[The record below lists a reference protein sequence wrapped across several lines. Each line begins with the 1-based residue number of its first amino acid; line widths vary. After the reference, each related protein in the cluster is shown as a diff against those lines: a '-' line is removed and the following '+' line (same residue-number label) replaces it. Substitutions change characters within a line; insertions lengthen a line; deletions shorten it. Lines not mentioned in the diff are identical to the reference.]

1 MIEENNKVINK
12 DCEKNRGNQNSVK
25 FNIQLKADT
34 SNNNNINLIKNLKE
48 INEFDNYPTDNTIEK
63 NENKR
68 KTKLYIY
75 QIILE
80 NYRVISN
87 NTLSLIFK
95 YFN

>member
-12 DCEKNRGNQNSVK
+12 DCEKNRGIQNSVK

-75 QIILE
+75 QIIL
-80 NYRVISN
+80 
-87 NTLSLIFK
+87 
-95 YFN
+95 